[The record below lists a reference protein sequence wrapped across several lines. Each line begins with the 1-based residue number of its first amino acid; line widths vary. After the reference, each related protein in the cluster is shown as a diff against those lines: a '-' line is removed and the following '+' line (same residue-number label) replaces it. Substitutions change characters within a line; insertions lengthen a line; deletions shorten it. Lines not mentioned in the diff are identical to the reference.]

1 MFLKFSI
8 YKITSVKTGE
18 VFEGTSNECSEK
30 VGRSPS
36 RFSQGCRND
45 CLIAGEWLCE
55 KITDEDRL
63 RHHKHRLG
71 VETTCI
77 ICGESFVPATLNQKC
92 CSQECSR
99 ELDRRRDRERRRA
112 ERTLDGLQDKKHS
125 VPCVPGDLGDFAV
138 EAMEAGTSYGKL
150 EAQRWMEKNHI
161 VRRKGK

>member
-18 VFEGTSNECSEK
+18 VFEGTSGECSEK

-36 RFSQGCRND
+36 RFSQGCRHD
-45 CLIAGEWLCE
+45 CLIAGEWFCE

-63 RHHKHRLG
+63 MHHKHRLG
-71 VETTCI
+71 VEATCI
-77 ICGESFVPATLNQKC
+77 ICGESFVPTTLNQKC
-92 CSQECSR
+92 CSNNCTR
-99 ELDRRRDRERRRA
+99 ENDRRRDRERRRA
-112 ERTLDGLQDKKHS
+112 ERAFDEPQEKKYS
-125 VPCVPGDLGDFAV
+125 VPGDLGEFAV

-150 EAQRWMEKNHI
+150 EAQRWMERNHI